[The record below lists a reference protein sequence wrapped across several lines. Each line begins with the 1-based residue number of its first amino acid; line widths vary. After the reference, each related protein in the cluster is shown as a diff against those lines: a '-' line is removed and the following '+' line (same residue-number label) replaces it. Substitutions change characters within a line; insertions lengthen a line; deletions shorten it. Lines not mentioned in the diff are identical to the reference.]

1 MFVSLILII
10 MVCYIISNTGYENDH
25 FNNLD
30 LFQNSGRALVYKGKV
45 MKIPVR
51 LDQPNK
57 PVE

>member
-30 LFQNSGRALVYKGKV
+30 LFQNSGRALVYKGQVKK
-45 MKIPVR
+45 MSVR
-51 LDQPNK
+51 LDQTNK
-57 PVE
+57 PDE